1 MWQKLVAGTCVMTGA
16 VGFGLALCGEL
27 GSEIAHLRKLKELLL
42 YVIGEITYLHRP
54 VAEILGM
61 AAERMEEPYASF
73 LKQTAAQLEERSGRT
88 LLEIW
93 NGNMEEL
100 SESGLPKEALRYM
113 ERMGTCFGCEGD
125 KMQIAYFQLFERELD
140 ERITVLSAKRSE
152 NSRLISALSALTGVL
167 CIVLFL

>member
-27 GSEIAHLRKLKELLL
+27 SSEISHLKKQKELLL

-54 VAEILGM
+54 AAEILRM
-61 AAERMEEPYASF
+61 ASERMGEPYAAF
-73 LKQTAAQLEERSGRT
+73 LNRTSAQLEERSGRT
-88 LLEIW
+88 LAEIW
-93 NGNMEEL
+93 SDNIACLN
-100 SESGLPKEALRYM
+100 ESDMPKEALRYM
-113 ERMGTCFGCEGD
+113 ERMGACFGCEGD
-125 KMQIAYFQLFERELD
+125 KMQIEYFRLFERELD
-140 ERITVLSAKRSE
+140 ERISVLSAKRSE

>member
-16 VGFGLALCGEL
+16 IGFGLALCGEL
-27 GSEIAHLRKLKELLL
+27 GSEIAHLKKQKELIL

-54 VAEILGM
+54 AAEILSM
-61 AAERMEEPYASF
+61 AAERMGEPYAAF
-73 LKQTAAQLEERSGRT
+73 LKKTSAQLEERDGRM
-88 LLEIW
+88 LAEIW
-93 NGNMEEL
+93 SGNL
-100 SESGLPKEALRYM
+100 ACIAQDNIPKEALRYL

-125 KMQIAYFQLFERELD
+125 KMQIECFRLFEREID
-140 ERITVLSAKRSE
+140 ERISVLSAKRSE

>member
-27 GSEIAHLRKLKELLL
+27 SSEISHLKKQKELLL

-54 VAEILGM
+54 ASEILHM
-61 AAERMEEPYASF
+61 AAERMGEPYAAF
-73 LKQTAAQLEERSGRT
+73 LSSTSAQLEERTGRT
-88 LLEIW
+88 LAELW
-93 NGNMEEL
+93 NENIACL
-100 SESGLPKEALRYM
+100 KESDIPKEALRYM
-113 ERMGTCFGCEGD
+113 VRMGACFGCEGD
-125 KMQIAYFQLFERELD
+125 KMQID
-140 ERITVLSAKRSE
+140 ERISVLSAKRSE

>member
-16 VGFGLALCGEL
+16 VGFGFALCGEL
-27 GSEIAHLRKLKELLL
+27 GSEIAHLKKQKELLL

-54 VAEILGM
+54 AAEILSM
-61 AAERMEEPYASF
+61 AAERMDEPYAEF
-73 LKQTAAQLEERSGRT
+73 LRRTSVQLEERSGRT

-93 NGNMEEL
+93 NANMEYIRENDI
-100 SESGLPKEALRYM
+100 PKEAVHYIG
-113 ERMGTCFGCEGD
+113 RMGTCFGCEGD
-125 KMQIAYFQLFERELD
+125 KMQIEYLRLFERELD
-140 ERITVLSAKRSE
+140 ERISILSAKRSE